1 MDTLKYVRFWEE
13 RLGRMDGVDQGFAR
27 AEFLLEQWLQFGS
40 FVNRVGMDDEP
51 VIDAFRSLV
60 FGVAE
65 DGYRQAAASEGM
77 TVAVCIGLAR
87 CLKAQGRFDEAAEAI
102 RSGMKQLPRDAQ
114 LLSELADVSALV
126 NDSRAA
132 RALFRE
138 AFFVDPD
145 AIELGFLESQLIR
158 ALEQTARDAGH
169 AEGALKEWI
178 PVYAVL
184 RHEFTVTRELRPIE
198 YGQLLQSIYALERD
212 YSDRRSNSWLVPR
225 LLNRYFWL
233 VDHLRGSGA
242 EQTRIEE
249 VMLKIRSLD
258 QTIYEEYRN

>member
-13 RLGRMDGVDQGFAR
+13 RLGRIDGADRGFASG
-27 AEFLLEQWLQFGS
+27 EHLLEQWLQFRT
-40 FVNRVGMDDEP
+40 FVMRVGLEDEQ
-51 VIDAFRSLV
+51 VIDGFRSLV
-60 FGVAE
+60 FGMAYH
-65 DGYRQAAASEGM
+65 GYREAAASEGM
-77 TVAVCIGLAR
+77 TVAVCLGLAR
-87 CLKAQGRFDEAAEAI
+87 CLKAQGRFDSAADAI
-102 RSGMKQLPRDAQ
+102 RSGTKQAPRDAQ
-114 LLSELADVSALV
+114 LLAELADVSALV

-138 AFFVDPD
+138 AFFVDPE
-145 AIELGFLESQLIR
+145 AIELRFLESQLLR
-158 ALEQTARDAGH
+158 ALERTARESGH
-169 AEGALKEWI
+169 EEVALKEWI

-233 VDHLRGSGA
+233 VDHLKGSGA
-242 EQTRIEE
+242 EQSRIEE
-249 VMLKIRSLD
+249 VLLKIRSLD
-258 QTIYEEYRN
+258 QAIYEEYRN